1 MLLLLLL
8 LSQTAESTLL
18 YSTVTNIE

>member
-1 MLLLLLL
+1 MLLLL